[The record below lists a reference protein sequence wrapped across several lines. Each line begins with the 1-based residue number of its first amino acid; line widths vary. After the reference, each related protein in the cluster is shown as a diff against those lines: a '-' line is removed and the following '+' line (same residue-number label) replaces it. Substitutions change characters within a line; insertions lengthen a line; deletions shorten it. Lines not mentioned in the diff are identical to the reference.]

1 MPAEHVWGYW
11 TTVKR
16 KDNFR
21 ALTNCVAERTYVAV
35 GWGGTDW
42 VIFRHLSWRRLFIKM
57 FQNTDWSVMLRKN
70 WENNANIRKPASCH
84 GALPQ
89 LTPAKYFHAMAS
101 LDYTLIVCGGMLSK

>member
-1 MPAEHVWGYW
+1 MWGYW

-16 KDNFR
+16 RDNFR
-21 ALTNCVAERTYVAV
+21 ALTNCVAERTYAAV

-57 FQNTDWSVMLRKN
+57 FQSTDWSVMLRKN

-101 LDYTLIVCGGMLSK
+101 IDYTLIVCGGMLSK